1 MKMVIISMPKM
12 ILTKVVEST
21 ILGEE
26 ETHVK
31 KKNVAKCHQ
40 IDFDIDESNDFND
53 DEQHENKAKKKD
65 IKVNLDTYRR

>member
-21 ILGEE
+21 ILVEE

-31 KKNVAKCHQ
+31 KKNVAKCHK
-40 IDFDIDESNDFND
+40 IDFDIDESNNFND
-53 DEQHENKAKKKD
+53 DEQHEKKAKKKH